1 MILHQLS
8 KYQMAVCHPV
18 FMSLADCTFTG
29 SANMQFTSFQIL
41 ASGLMLFGAS
51 SAVASGFSSS
61 CNSVSLSGSILYA
74 DCRSESGNYAESA
87 LDTANCV
94 ANYDGN
100 LSCASGG
107 GYTGSCTNCALEA
120 GTTYLLCDCKNGSGG
135 DPASVIDLN
144 TCITNSNGILSC

>member
-1 MILHQLS
+1 
-8 KYQMAVCHPV
+8 
-18 FMSLADCTFTG
+18 
-29 SANMQFTSFQIL
+29 MQFTSLQLL
-41 ASGLMLFGAS
+41 ASCLVLFGAS
-51 SAVASGFSSS
+51 SAVASDFSAS
-61 CNSVSLSGSILYA
+61 CKSISLSGSILYA

-107 GYTGSCTNCALEA
+107 GYTGSCTDCSLES

-135 DPASVIDLN
+135 DPASLIDLN
-144 TCITNSNGILSC
+144 TCISNTNGALSC